1 MGLYMPAKKLQ
12 MVHEDLNHIILRPG
26 ELHIQMAHLKTFGS
40 YKEGSGIDQA
50 WIEADL
56 YSPTTVK
63 QIIEGNHVKRAE
75 TAHIITLQA
84 LFTLYQDAFLSVQE
98 GNSLV
103 KAIMFCS
110 ENTNAQSLDG
120 HISTSVFTV
129 LQV

>member
-1 MGLYMPAKKLQ
+1 M
-12 MVHEDLNHIILRPG
+12 
-26 ELHIQMAHLKTFGS
+26 
-40 YKEGSGIDQA
+40 
-50 WIEADL
+50 
-56 YSPTTVK
+56 
-63 QIIEGNHVKRAE
+63 KRAE

-84 LFTLYQDAFLSVQE
+84 LFTLYQDALLSGQE

-103 KAIMFCS
+103 KAIMFSS